1 MAIKI
6 QNTTVI
12 DDSRNGTL
20 VSLELTGTGALKL
33 PVGTTAQ
40 RPSPDQQGH
49 IRFNTDTGTIE
60 GYGLAGNGTGWG
72 AVGGDDALALAI
84 IGL

>member
-6 QNTTVI
+6 QNATVI

-20 VSLELTGTGALKL
+20 VSLELTGTGVLKL
-33 PVGTTAQ
+33 PVGTTLQ
-40 RPSPDQQGH
+40 RPATLLPGH
-49 IRFNTDTGTIE
+49 IRFNSDTGQLE
-60 GYGLAGNGTGWG
+60 GYGVNGDWTQVGN
-72 AVGGDDALALAI
+72 ADDAFVLAL